1 MAYQTPFGPRL
12 KAGSLKPLGP
22 PFPVKAPKVGS
33 YHVKDQAWTH
43 HIVVDDTGESLH
55 SFHVHVEGVGSN
67 FGSGFVKWSHFPA
80 GTPKGGTYI
89 LGTFWHPS
97 LLCTGSACG
106 SEISRTKLMF
116 TNAST
121 EDGDVFMR
129 PTCWASEKR
138 DRI

>member
-67 FGSGFVKWSHFPA
+67 FGRVVLSSGHTFLQAPQKEVPIFWAHF
-80 GTPKGGTYI
+80 GTPCFALAAPVI
-89 LGTFWHPS
+89 V
-97 LLCTGSACG
+97 
-106 SEISRTKLMF
+106 R
-116 TNAST
+116 
-121 EDGDVFMR
+121 
-129 PTCWASEKR
+129 
-138 DRI
+138 